1 MMANTVD
8 LHTHST
14 ASDGLLSPADLVR
27 EAGRLGV
34 RTISLTDHDTIDG
47 LAEAQRAGA
56 GFGVEVIPGVELG
69 SSIERHEHHL
79 LGYFIEPGSD
89 TLRRDL
95 SELAARRRVRVE
107 TMVTR
112 LNEVGVRLT
121 LDEVYAEAGRGSVG
135 RPHVARVLVASGQVG
150 SIAEAFDRFL
160 KFGQPGYVPRQPFTP
175 EEAVAMIIRAGGAPV
190 LAHPLSTGD
199 PEAAVRRL
207 RPAGLLGLEVF
218 YGEYRPAIWEEL
230 AGLARTYDLIA
241 TGGSDYHGPNY
252 RAGRELGGP
261 PVPPDT
267 VERLR
272 AAVIP

>member
-1 MMANTVD
+1 MTANPVD

-14 ASDGLLSPADLVR
+14 ASDGLLRPADLVR

-34 RTISLTDHDTIDG
+34 LTISLTDHDTIDG

-56 GFGVEVIPGVELG
+56 ELGVEVIPGVELG

-79 LGYFIEPGSD
+79 LGYFIEPDSD
-89 TLRRDL
+89 RLRQDL
-95 SELAARRRVRVE
+95 AELAARRRVRVE
-107 TMVTR
+107 TMVAR

-150 SIAEAFDRFL
+150 SIGEAFDRYL

-175 EEAVAMIIRAGGAPV
+175 EEAVAMISRAGGVPV

-199 PEAAVRRL
+199 PESAIRRL
-207 RPAGLLGLEVF
+207 RPAGLMGLEVF
-218 YGEYRPAIWEEL
+218 YGEYRPAIWEQL
-230 AGLARTYDLIA
+230 AGLARTYGLIA

-252 RAGRELGGP
+252 RAGRDLGGP

-272 AAVIP
+272 AAAIR